1 MSKVNCIDV
10 SAFQSNIDFNKV
22 KKDGI
27 KAVIIRAGY
36 GREASQKDSEF
47 ETHYKNAKVAGLKI
61 GAYWYSYADS
71 VEDAE
76 REAKAC
82 LECIKGKSFDMPVYY
97 DLEDNSQTNMGKATL
112 TAIAKKF
119 CETIKSAGYRAG
131 VYANLNWFNNYLDY
145 SELKKLYSIWLAQYN
160 VTNQLE
166 CDIWQNSST
175 GNISGVNGDVDT
187 DIIFNENVISN
198 DTTSDTENS
207 KPSDSPHSNDT
218 KPDVYYCVR
227 TTKGKWLPKV
237 KNLEDYAGL
246 EGVSITDVAI
256 KVSKGSVKY
265 RVHINGGDWL
275 PYVTGYDAKDPVN
288 GYAGNGSVI
297 DAIEVYY
304 NTPSDIVKSEGYLKA
319 KYRVSPLNSNYY
331 PYQFD
336 DEKTDGQDG
345 YAGAFGVSF
354 DKLQIVLV

>member
-1 MSKVNCIDV
+1 MSKVNCIDI
-10 SAFQSNIDFNKV
+10 STFQSNIDFNKV

-27 KAVIIRAGY
+27 NAVIIRAGY

-47 ETHYKNAKVAGLKI
+47 ETHYKNAKAAGLKI

-82 LECIKGKSFDMPVYY
+82 LECIKGKSFDIPVYY
-97 DLEDNSQTNMGKATL
+97 DLEDNSQTNMSKSTL
-112 TAIAKKF
+112 TSIAKKF
-119 CETIKSAGYRAG
+119 CETIKSAGYKAG

-175 GNISGVNGDVDT
+175 GNISGVNGNVDT
-187 DIIFNENVISN
+187 NIIYNDDVFNKKESTGPNTSN
-198 DTTSDTENS
+198 PDTA
-207 KPSDSPHSNDT
+207 KPSVA

-246 EGVSITDVAI
+246 KGVSITDVAI
-256 KVSKGSVKY
+256 KVSNGSVKY
-265 RVHINGGDWL
+265 RVHIKNGDWL
-275 PYVTGYDAKDPVN
+275 PYVTGYDANDHVN

-319 KYRVSPLNSNYY
+319 KYRVSPLNGNYY

-336 DEKTDGQDG
+336 DEKTDSQDG
-345 YAGAFGVSF
+345 YAGTFGQAI
-354 DKLQIVLV
+354 DKLQITLA